1 MTLLLLNTTIKI
13 SLIVLAAMAATML
26 LRRRSAAVRHF
37 VLAAALACAAATPA
51 LRLVAPAWQ
60 ATAGPWFT
68 ASRAVLI
75 DRPLAV
81 LDDSASTTPLSGP
94 RAPEGGRWNTAAV
107 ARSLG
112 TVWLTGVATGLF
124 VLLIGL
130 IRLAWIASRAVRV
143 ADGPWVDAAADLAR
157 AYGLHRPPLVLQ
169 GSHSSLLGTWGF
181 VRAKVLLPADAPDWP
196 ADRIRIVLGHELA
209 HVRRRDWMVQLAA
222 ELLRAIYW
230 FNPLLWLAC
239 TRLRLESEH
248 ACDDAVL
255 KLGVEGQAY
264 ATELIDLARAFRS
277 ERPVFVPAAAIARP
291 SSLERRV
298 RAMLNVHLD
307 RDPITRTASLA
318 AAIVL
323 AVVTVLVAGFGASAQ
338 SQFGSVSGTIT
349 DQNGRALPGVTL
361 VLSNATAQTKYEVKS
376 DGSGHYEF
384 VSVPAGNYELT
395 FEFTGMSA
403 IKREG
408 LGVAGGRAAEV
419 NAVMK
424 IGSVMET
431 ITVVA
436 GPGPELAARPRLTQV
451 PRVEAPDPC
460 ATSPA
465 GGCVRPPVKIRDVR
479 PIFPAGVNAGS
490 GSVVVLEGRIDAN
503 GLMTNVEVLRSPDPA
518 LSNAAMEAVNGWE
531 FLPTHLDGQ
540 PIETRMTVT
549 VNFIGAK

>member
-13 SLIVLAAMAATML
+13 SLIVLAAMAATVL

-60 ATAGPWFT
+60 ATAGTWFT

-94 RAPEGGRWNTAAV
+94 RGPEGGRWNTAAV

-112 TVWLTGVATGLF
+112 TIWLTGVAAGLF

-209 HVRRRDWMVQLAA
+209 HVRRRDWIVQLAA

-255 KLGVEGQAY
+255 TLGVEGQAY

-277 ERPVFVPAAAIARP
+277 ARPVFVPAAAIARP

-349 DQNGRALPGVTL
+349 DQNGRPMVDSTL
-361 VLSNATAQTKYEVKS
+361 VLSNAPAQTKYQVKS
-376 DGSGHYEF
+376 DAAGHYEF
-384 VSVPAGNYELT
+384 VGLPAGSYELLL
-395 FEFTGMSA
+395 ESMGMAA

-408 LGVAGGRAAEV
+408 LTIASGQAVTV
-419 NAVMK
+419 NAVMQ
-424 IGSVMET
+424 IGSVQET

-436 GPGPELAARPRLTQV
+436 GPGPEPLARPRTAQV
-451 PRVEAPDPC
+451 ARVEKPDPC
-460 ATSPA
+460 ASSPN
-465 GGCVRPPVKIRDVR
+465 GGCLRPPTKIRDVR
-479 PIFPAGVNAGS
+479 PIFPAGVDAGS

-503 GLMTNVEVLRSPDPA
+503 GLMTGLAVLRSPDPA
-518 LSNAAMEAVNGWE
+518 LSNAAVEAVNGWE